1 MGRLRRYNVACEDSG
16 SSMTIDP
23 TNRRR
28 HSPLVA
34 IVDDDISV
42 RRSTWR
48 LLRSIGLQAE
58 AFASAEEFLMSGLAE
73 ETACVI
79 LDLRM
84 PGMNGLELQS
94 HLAEGSN
101 PVPIIFLSAHSTADD
116 ERQAL
121 QAGAF
126 QFLQKPVSKEVLL
139 SAIRRAI
146 ETSTN

>member
-1 MGRLRRYNVACEDSG
+1 VACEDSG

-94 HLAEGSN
+94 HLTEGSN

-126 QFLQKPVSKEVLL
+126 QFLQKPVSKEVLV